1 MNDTTTAPAPSVR
14 KQQLDA
20 RKERLRA
27 AIPKIERVRVT
38 PANDDIRKYIRHP
51 SGIAF
56 PAEGSVE
63 WPLDGFTKRRLREGS
78 VTREE
83 KREESHERGHR
94 QRPRTPD
101 PA

>member
-27 AIPKIERVRVT
+27 AIPKIERVRVM

-56 PAEGSVE
+56 PAQGSVE
-63 WPLDGFTKRRLREGS
+63 WPNDGFTKRRLREGS

-83 KREESHERGHR
+83 KREEPQPHSRRRHEA
-94 QRPRTPD
+94 Q
-101 PA
+101 